1 MTEEAPMILLRGLI
15 QYVKLSM
22 KTHWTVKVI
31 LDRPVCFMFLFHVS
45 YIFSIVEDHIAT
57 DARF

>member
-31 LDRPVCFMFLFHVS
+31 LDCPVCFHGVFYVFVS
-45 YIFSIVEDHIAT
+45 CIL
-57 DARF
+57 